1 LRPLCFL
8 EFRLETLL
16 REALGDDK
24 AFIGAIGFLE
34 AVLEEASFFSVLIPL
49 IILSSKPSE
58 EFIEEDTTFFF
69 ATRFEFEGVECFADN
84 FISLPFKEDN
94 CGEAPEV
101 LEVDFDEVLTLEV
114 FSTFLRVDFDTAST
128 GPYVDFDE
136 ILTLEVGF
144 DVFSTFL
151 GVDFDTSLSV
161 DDEIS

>member
-1 LRPLCFL
+1 LRPLFFL

-34 AVLEEASFFSVLIPL
+34 AVLEEATLFSVLIPL

-58 EFIEEDTTFFF
+58 EFIEEDTFFF
-69 ATRFEFEGVECFADN
+69 AMRFEFEGVECFADN
-84 FISLPFKEDN
+84 FISLPFKEDS
-94 CGEAPEV
+94 CGEAPEI

>member
-1 LRPLCFL
+1 
-8 EFRLETLL
+8 
-16 REALGDDK
+16 
-24 AFIGAIGFLE
+24 
-34 AVLEEASFFSVLIPL
+34 
-49 IILSSKPSE
+49 LSSKPSE
-58 EFIEEDTTFFF
+58 EFIEEDTFFF
-69 ATRFEFEGVECFADN
+69 ATRFEFEGVGCFAAN

-94 CGEAPEV
+94 CGEAPEI

-128 GPYVDFDE
+128 EPSVDFDA

-144 DVFSTFL
+144 DVFSSFL